1 MYLILQLVALETGTV
16 YLDEQFT
23 EKQVVYKDM
32 NKPGYKPSEDWEVQ
46 SVQPK

>member
-1 MYLILQLVALETGTV
+1 MYFILQLVALETGTV

-32 NKPGYKPSEDWEVQ
+32 KRYTKLTFYK
-46 SVQPK
+46 SVIKLTRGH

>member
-32 NKPGYKPSEDWEVQ
+32 KRYANLPFTKEVLLN
-46 SVQPK
+46 